1 MSMSKEDA
9 FRRAETALKKAQDKY
24 DKAYAAWQEELDGIV
39 LKPMHVRNL
48 SRKQAIQL
56 ARAIS
61 DDTIFK
67 KIMEMGMIPVMSKAN
82 KNNDKENRNEIVKEN

>member
-9 FRRAETALKKAQDKY
+9 FRRAEVALKKAQEKY
-24 DKAYAAWQEELDGIV
+24 DKAWAAWQEELDGIV
-39 LKPMHVRNL
+39 LKPMHMRNL
-48 SRKQAIQL
+48 SRKEAIQL

-67 KIMEMGMIPVMSKAN
+67 KIMEWGLLPETLKKREDN
-82 KNNDKENRNEIVKEN
+82 QKNENV

>member
-9 FRRAETALKKAQDKY
+9 FRRAEAALKKAQEKY
-24 DKAYAAWQEELDGIV
+24 DKAWAAWQDELDGIV
-39 LKPMHVRNL
+39 LKPMHIRNL
-48 SRKQAIQL
+48 SRKEAIQL

-67 KIMEMGMIPVMSKAN
+67 KIMELGLLPETLKKREDN
-82 KNNDKENRNEIVKEN
+82 QKNENV

>member
-9 FRRAETALKKAQDKY
+9 FRRAEVALKKAQEKY
-24 DKAYAAWQEELDGIV
+24 DKAWAAWQEELDGIV
-39 LKPMHVRNL
+39 LKPMHIRNL
-48 SRKQAIQL
+48 SRKEAIQL

-67 KIMEMGMIPVMSKAN
+67 KIMEWGLLPETLKKREDN
-82 KNNDKENRNEIVKEN
+82 Q

>member
-9 FRRAETALKKAQDKY
+9 FRRAEVALKKAQEKY
-24 DKAYAAWQEELDGIV
+24 DKAWAAWQDELDGIV
-39 LKPMHVRNL
+39 LKPMHIRNL
-48 SRKQAIQL
+48 SRKEAIQL

-67 KIMEMGMIPVMSKAN
+67 KIMEWGLLPETLKKREDN
-82 KNNDKENRNEIVKEN
+82 Q

>member
-9 FRRAETALKKAQDKY
+9 FRRAEEALKKAQEKY
-24 DKAYAAWQEELDGIV
+24 DKAWAAWQEELDGIV
-39 LKPMHVRNL
+39 LKPMHIRNL
-48 SRKQAIQL
+48 SRKEAIQL

-67 KIMEMGMIPVMSKAN
+67 KIMEWGLLPETLKKREDN
-82 KNNDKENRNEIVKEN
+82 QKNENV